1 MAKELESISIR
12 KAENGSIISIHTTD
26 EDSDGDKTWDTEEK
40 VFLDSQKAEMNDFVM
55 AKFTELT

>member
-12 KAENGSIISIHTTD
+12 KAENGAIISIHTTD
-26 EDSDGDKTWDTEEK
+26 TDADGDKTWDTEEK

>member
-26 EDSDGDKTWDTEEK
+26 TDDDGDKTWDTEEK
-40 VFLDSQKAEMNDFVM
+40 VFLDDQKTEMIEFIT
-55 AKFTELT
+55 AKATELT

>member
-26 EDSDGDKTWDTEEK
+26 TDDDGGKTWDTEEK
-40 VFLDSQKAEMNDFVM
+40 VFLSDQKSDMVEFIAEKVN
-55 AKFTELT
+55 ELT